1 VDDVQG
7 IAHNKT
13 IIVDG
18 ARLIT
23 GSYNFSKA
31 ASSKNSENMLFI
43 NDKNLATIYK
53 EKWQEQFKEHHP

>member
-1 VDDVQG
+1 MQG

-31 ASSKNSENMLFI
+31 ANSKNSENMLFI

-53 EKWQEQFKEHHP
+53 EKWQERFKEHHP